1 MSRRVHR
8 IPVILD
14 TGDIKELP
22 QEDIK
27 MILSA
32 ADMCTGL

>member
-22 QEDIK
+22 QEDGTLTVTEPLI
-27 MILSA
+27 
-32 ADMCTGL
+32 